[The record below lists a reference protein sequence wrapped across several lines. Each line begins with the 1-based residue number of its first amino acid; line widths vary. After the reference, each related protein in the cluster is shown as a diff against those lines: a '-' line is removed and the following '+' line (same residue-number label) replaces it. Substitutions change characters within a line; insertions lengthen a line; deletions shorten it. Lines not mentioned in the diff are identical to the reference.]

1 MTASVAFTTLMS
13 RQLNNRLPKKTVKC
27 LSTFNMSADFREPF
41 SSSMIN
47 KSCDGEE
54 SEDSLFST
62 DQSSE
67 CSCQSST
74 PTSPSSSKTNDGS
87 DDELLSLSNMDEAN
101 RRDFVPELIKMMYG
115 FGDDKNP
122 FIETVEVLEDL
133 VVQYITTIT
142 SRALETSRSLNQ
154 SLDVEHILHV
164 VRHQP
169 EKYARALAL
178 VSMNEELKKAR
189 KAFDIA

>member
-1 MTASVAFTTLMS
+1 MAT
-13 RQLNNRLPKKTVKC
+13 
-27 LSTFNMSADFREPF
+27 DFRSSF
-41 SSSMIN
+41 SPSMVN
-47 KSCDGEE
+47 KNCDGEE
-54 SEDSLFST
+54 SEDSLLST
-62 DQSSE
+62 DHSSE

-87 DDELLSLSNMDEAN
+87 DDELLPSSNIDEASQ
-101 RRDFVPELIKMMYG
+101 RDFIPELIKMMYG

-133 VVQYITTIT
+133 VVQYITTTT
-142 SRALETSRSLNQ
+142 SRALETSHSLNQ

>member
-1 MTASVAFTTLMS
+1 MS
-13 RQLNNRLPKKTVKC
+13 TDCKSSFSP
-27 LSTFNMSADFREPF
+27 ST
-41 SSSMIN
+41 IN

-62 DQSSE
+62 DHSSE
-67 CSCQSST
+67 CQSST

-87 DDELLSLSNMDEAN
+87 DDELLPSINMDEAN
-101 RRDFVPELIKMMYG
+101 QRDFIPELIKMMYG

-133 VVQYITTIT
+133 VIQYITTIT
-142 SRALETSRSLNQ
+142 SRALETSHSLNQ